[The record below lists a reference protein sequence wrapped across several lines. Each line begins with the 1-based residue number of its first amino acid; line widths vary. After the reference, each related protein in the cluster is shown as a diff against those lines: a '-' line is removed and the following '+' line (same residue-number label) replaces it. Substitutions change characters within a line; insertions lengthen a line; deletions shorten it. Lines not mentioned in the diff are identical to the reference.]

1 MSDYI
6 LANTSGSVSTA
17 INEAAIK
24 EQTQDLLINLFPL
37 DVPLQRTLGRI
48 QMNSTFIK
56 QPIDTYGS
64 DKISRVSTVFAARG
78 DSTFAGISA
87 KPEGFTYTTNTPQYP
102 ALLKSVAEIQGNQF
116 AVSGTDRAISMYGIS
131 DRFALE
137 ALKTTQG
144 IVNQFEMSF
153 WWSPGSTEFGNDLNN
168 TGTNAWARQT
178 QGLVHWLCKS
188 GLQRSKIGLGTTSF
202 TDGHGNEFGT
212 NSAALNTGASSWAY
226 DANGAPLDQ
235 AMFKDNLM
243 GQWYAITGR
252 QAGAMGFTGA
262 RVKNLFSQFALTA
275 NGAINERTLSAEAR
289 SVIDTIDYY
298 TTDFGTVGLSLSR
311 YLNLSGSNTSVA
323 IAQSAGSVT
332 VPYDEVLLFID
343 PAYWKIG
350 VLRPVSFYSVG
361 RNRDAE
367 EGQVIGEQAMVCLNP
382 QGGAAIVN
390 CLP

>member
-1 MSDYI
+1 MSDY
-6 LANTSGSVSTA
+6 LLSSNTDVATA
-17 INEAAIK
+17 LNEAAIK

-37 DVPLQRTLGRI
+37 DTPLQRLLGRI
-48 QMNSTFIK
+48 QMNSTFIR
-56 QPIDTYGS
+56 QPIDTYGT
-64 DKISRVSTVFAARG
+64 DKITRASSVFAAAA
-78 DSTFAGISA
+78 SFAGINA
-87 KPEGFTYTTNTPQYP
+87 KPEGFTYTTQTPQYP

-116 AVSGTDRAISMYGIS
+116 AVSGTDRAVSMYGIT

-144 IVNQFEMSF
+144 IVNQFELSF
-153 WWSPGSTEFGNDLNN
+153 WHSPGTTEFGADLD
-168 TGTNAWARQT
+168 TVGTVDIARQT
-178 QGLVHWLCKS
+178 QGLVPWICKS
-188 GLQRSKIGLGTTSF
+188 GLQRSKIGLGTASF
-202 TDGHGNEFGT
+202 TDGHGNQFGT
-212 NSAALNTGASSWAY
+212 NSPALNTGASSWAY
-226 DANGAPLDQ
+226 DANGLPLDQ

-243 GQWYAITGR
+243 GQWYSITGR

-298 TTDFGTVGLSLSR
+298 TTDFGTVGLNLSR
-311 YLNLSGSNTSVA
+311 YLNIVAQSTS
-323 IAQSAGSVT
+323 ISQSAGSVT
-332 VPYDEVLLFID
+332 VPWDEILLFID
-343 PAYWKIG
+343 PSYWKIG

-361 RNRDAE
+361 RTRDAE
-367 EGQVIGEQAMVCLNP
+367 EGQVIGEQALVCLNP